1 MLFRFVMGY
10 HTFIMYPTS
19 ATSLIL
25 GRKLIA
31 NDHDLSFFCPS
42 DVHRRQ
48 ANTTQVDLKIA
59 ALGLLS
65 SVEDVDNLENLSD
78 ADFVIFP
85 ALDVDHAEK
94 REIFAKMM
102 KDLFQ

>member
-1 MLFRFVMGY
+1 MGY
-10 HTFIMYPTS
+10 NTFIMYPTS

-31 NDHDLSFFCPS
+31 DDHNISFFCPS

-48 ANTTQVDLKIA
+48 ANTIHVDLKIA
-59 ALGLLS
+59 ALGLAS
-65 SVEDVDNLENLSD
+65 QVEEVDNLDNLIN

-85 ALDVDHAEK
+85 ALDVDHSEK

>member
-1 MLFRFVMGY
+1 MGY
-10 HTFIMYPTS
+10 HTFIMYPSS

-31 NDHDLSFFCPS
+31 NDHNLSFFCPAA
-42 DVHRRQ
+42 VHRQQ
-48 ANTTQVDLKIA
+48 ANTIQVDLKIA
-59 ALGLLS
+59 ALGLAS
-65 SVEDVDNLENLSD
+65 CVDEVENLENLCD

>member
-1 MLFRFVMGY
+1 M
-10 HTFIMYPTS
+10 
-19 ATSLIL
+19 
-25 GRKLIA
+25 
-31 NDHDLSFFCPS
+31 
-42 DVHRRQ
+42 
-48 ANTTQVDLKIA
+48 DLKIA
-59 ALGLLS
+59 ALGLAS
-65 SVEDVDNLENLSD
+65 NAVDVDNLENLSD